1 MGRVGLL
8 PKLVLTE
15 HAGRGGAV
23 VAGAFCQELT
33 SAVRSGRQQTKE
45 GRGGDFIRMT
55 PVGG

>member
-45 GRGGDFIRMT
+45 G
-55 PVGG
+55 